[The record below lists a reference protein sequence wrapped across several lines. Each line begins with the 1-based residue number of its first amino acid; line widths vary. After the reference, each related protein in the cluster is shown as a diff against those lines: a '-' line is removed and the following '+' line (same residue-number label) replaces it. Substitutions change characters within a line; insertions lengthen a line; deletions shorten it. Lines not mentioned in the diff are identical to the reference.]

1 MKRVLFGGLWA
12 VLCVA
17 AGIAG
22 MLALASLAL
31 HHRMRLEPHMVR
43 LGAEVGLDVFAILL
57 CFGRLPGA
65 RRPLGGGEE
74 SFGPWQ
80 AVAGVAGFGVM
91 MIAGGVAVYNL
102 LFVEDLLLHML
113 HFQRQVDFTKIEVLV
128 VTAVVGELSAA
139 LWISWYLRGLGEA
152 RLTDGS
158 PAGIGWRRPE
168 AGGYRAAAFAAAVII
183 GLVMVL
189 YHFVPPDMQA
199 LQDLPDAKLFQ
210 GPGWTL
216 APVLM
221 LAVFLAPV
229 LEEFV
234 FRGVGFAGIAARLG
248 PVWAGGI
255 TTVLFMA
262 VHAPEKI
269 HYPAGFVDVGLMAA
283 AACWLR
289 VRYGS
294 IRPGILLHVVYNGGL
309 MVAAGLVH

>member
-12 VLCVA
+12 VLSVA

-31 HHRMRLEPHMVR
+31 HHRPRLEPHMVR

-65 RRPLGGGEE
+65 RRPVGAAQK
-74 SFGPWQ
+74 FGPWQ

-91 MIAGGVAVYNL
+91 LIAGGVAVYNL
-102 LFVEDLLLHML
+102 LFVEDLILHAL
-113 HFQRQVDFTKIEVLV
+113 HGARLVDFNKIEVLV

-139 LWISWYLRGLGEA
+139 LWISWFLCGLGAA

-158 PAGIGWRRPE
+158 AAGIGWRRPE
-168 AGGYRAAAFAAAVII
+168 AGGYRAAAFAAAII
-183 GLVMVL
+183 VGLVMML
-189 YHFVPPDMQA
+189 YHFMPPDLQA
-199 LQDLPDAKLFQ
+199 LQALPDAKLFQ

-216 APVLM
+216 APVLV

-234 FRGVGFAGIAARLG
+234 FRGVGFAGIAATLG

-294 IRPGILLHVVYNGGL
+294 IRPGILLHILYNGGL
-309 MVAAGLVH
+309 MAAAGIVH

>member
-1 MKRVLFGGLWA
+1 MKRVVWAGLWL
-12 VLCVA
+12 VVCVA
-17 AGIAG
+17 GGVLG
-22 MLALASLAL
+22 MLVLASLAL
-31 HHRMRLEPHMVR
+31 HHRLRLEPHMVR

-57 CFGRLPGA
+57 CFGLLPGA
-65 RRPLGGGEE
+65 RRPAGAAQK
-74 SFGPWQ
+74 FGLLQ

-102 LFVEDLLLHML
+102 LFVEDLLLHAL
-113 HFQRQVDFTKIEVLV
+113 HARVSVDFSKIEVLV
-128 VTAVVGELSAA
+128 VTAVVGELAAA
-139 LWISWYLRGLGEA
+139 LWMVWYLRQLGEA

-158 PAGIGWRRPE
+158 PAGIGWRRPA

-183 GLVMVL
+183 GLVMIL

-199 LQDLPDAKLFQ
+199 LQDLPDAKLFE

-216 APVLM
+216 APVLV
-221 LAVFLAPV
+221 LAVLLAPV

-234 FRGVGFAGIAARLG
+234 FRGVGFAGVAARMG
-248 PVWAGGI
+248 PVWAGVI
-255 TTVLFMA
+255 TTVLFVA

-269 HYPAGFVDVGLMAA
+269 HYPAGFADVGLMAA

-294 IRPGILLHVVYNGGL
+294 IRPGILLHVLYNGGL
-309 MVAAGLVH
+309 MAAAGLIH